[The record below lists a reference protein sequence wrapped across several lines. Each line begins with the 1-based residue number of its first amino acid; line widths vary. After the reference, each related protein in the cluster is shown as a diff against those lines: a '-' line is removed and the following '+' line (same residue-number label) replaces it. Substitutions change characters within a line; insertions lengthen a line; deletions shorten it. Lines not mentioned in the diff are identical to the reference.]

1 MKILVLGAGGL
12 ICCHLTH
19 RLLQERHAVT
29 AVDLESIAGMAER
42 VSPRPENIF
51 VLMPAYNAG
60 ATVEKVFDRIPAEAR
75 ERVKR
80 FVAVDDGS
88 KDDTAEALDRV
99 RRKFPN
105 LTVLTHATN
114 RGYGEAEKTL
124 LRFALENGVDVGI
137 LLHSD
142 GQYSPEKIPELL
154 RPFDQGEADLV
165 QGSRMLGG
173 GALRGGMP
181 LYKFLANKTL
191 TALENWAFGM
201 NLAEYHS
208 GYMLYSGKALKTIPF
223 EKLSNSFDFDL
234 EMLVL
239 ARVKGLRIA
248 EVAIP
253 TIYAGEKSHLNPVRY
268 GFDVL
273 SVVRDYKRGRYH
285 SM

>member
-1 MKILVLGAGGL
+1 M
-12 ICCHLTH
+12 
-19 RLLQERHAVT
+19 
-29 AVDLESIAGMAER
+29 SP
-42 VSPRPENIF
+42 PRPENIF
-51 VLMPAYNAG
+51 VLVPAYNAG
-60 ATVEKVFDRIPAEAR
+60 STVEKVFQRIPAQAR

-80 FVAVDDGS
+80 YVAVNDGS
-88 KDDTAEALDRV
+88 RDDTAEALSRLQ
-99 RRKFPN
+99 REFPN

-114 RGYGEAEKTL
+114 RGYGGTEKTL
-124 LRFALENGVDVGI
+124 LQFALENGADVGI

-154 RPFDQGEADLV
+154 RPFDEGEADLV

-181 LYKFLANKTL
+181 LYKFVANKTL
-191 TALENWAFGM
+191 TAIENWAFGM

-208 GYMLYSGKALKTIPF
+208 GYMLYSRKALETIPF

-239 ARVKGLRIA
+239 ARVKGLRIV
-248 EVAIP
+248 EIAIP

-273 SVVRDYKRGRYH
+273 ALVRDYKRGKYH
-285 SM
+285 SI